1 MTTIGETIS
10 RVRNTIKGV
19 REDAFITDRYIYSL
33 VLKYAKLYIQRQDS
47 ANKILKFQNLFETIP
62 CMELIEVDK
71 IEACCAGIKSKCTI
85 MRTKEKLPAVLQ
97 GPYGPLFRTVSSID
111 GSTLAYET
119 TPIVYTVMTGNS
131 TFKYNKNAYYWY
143 LDGYMYL
150 PNVMWEA
157 VRIEGLWSDSV
168 NYLKCD
174 PELQCALRQD
184 DNTHVPEYLF
194 AEIEKQVLS
203 DIMMLAQFPQEAAE
217 NGQNVLRS

>member
-33 VLKYAKLYIQRQDS
+33 ILKYAKLFIQRQDT
-47 ANKILKFQNLFETIP
+47 ANRILKFQNLFETLP
-62 CMELIEVDK
+62 CVELIEVDK

-85 MRTKEKLPAVLQ
+85 MRTKEKLPLVLQ

-119 TPIVYTVMTGNS
+119 NPVTYTIMTHNTS
-131 TFKYNKNAYYWY
+131 FKYNKNAYYWY
-143 LDGYMYL
+143 VDGYMYL

-168 NYLKCD
+168 SYLKCD
-174 PELQCALRQD
+174 SDLACKIRQE
-184 DNTHVPEYLF
+184 DNTHVPEYMF
-194 AEIEKQVLS
+194 AEIEKMVLS
-203 DIMMLAQFPQEAAE
+203 DIMALAQIPQEPAE
-217 NGQNVLRS
+217 NGQNILRS

>member
-33 VLKYAKLYIQRQDS
+33 ILKYAKLFIQRQDT
-47 ANKILKFQNLFETIP
+47 ANRILKFQNLFETLP
-62 CMELIEVDK
+62 CVELIEVDK
-71 IEACCAGIKSKCTI
+71 IEACCSGIKSKCTI
-85 MRTKEKLPAVLQ
+85 MRTKEKLPLVLQ

-119 TPIVYTVMTGNS
+119 NPVTYTIMTHNT

-143 LDGYMYL
+143 VDGYMYL

-174 PELQCALRQD
+174 SDLACKIRQE
-184 DNTHVPEYLF
+184 DNTHVPEYMF
-194 AEIEKQVLS
+194 AEIEKMVLS
-203 DIMMLAQFPQEAAE
+203 DIMALAQIPQEPAE
-217 NGQNVLRS
+217 NGQNILRS

>member
-33 VLKYAKLYIQRQDS
+33 ILKYAKLFIQRQDT
-47 ANKILKFQNLFETIP
+47 ANRILKFQNLFETLP
-62 CMELIEVDK
+62 CVELIEVDK
-71 IEACCAGIKSKCTI
+71 IEACCSGIKSKCTI
-85 MRTKEKLPAVLQ
+85 MRTKEKLPLVLQ

-119 TPIVYTVMTGNS
+119 NPVTYTIMTHNS

-143 LDGYMYL
+143 VDGYMYL

-168 NYLKCD
+168 SYLKCD
-174 PELQCALRQD
+174 SDLACKIRQE
-184 DNTHVPEYLF
+184 DNTHVPEYMF
-194 AEIEKQVLS
+194 AEIEKMVLS
-203 DIMMLAQFPQEAAE
+203 DIMALAQIPQEPAE
-217 NGQNVLRS
+217 NGQNILRS

>member
-33 VLKYAKLYIQRQDS
+33 ILKYAKLFIQRQDT
-47 ANKILKFQNLFETIP
+47 ANRILKFQNLFETLP
-62 CMELIEVDK
+62 CVELIEVDK
-71 IEACCAGIKSKCTI
+71 IEACCSGIKSKCTI
-85 MRTKEKLPAVLQ
+85 MRTKEKLPLVLQ

-119 TPIVYTVMTGNS
+119 NPVTYTIMTHNT

-143 LDGYMYL
+143 VDGYMYL

-174 PELQCALRQD
+174 SDLACKIRQE
-184 DNTHVPEYLF
+184 DNTHVPEYMF
-194 AEIEKQVLS
+194 AEIEKMVLS
-203 DIMMLAQFPQEAAE
+203 DIMALAQIPQEPAE

>member
-33 VLKYAKLYIQRQDS
+33 ILKYAKLFIQRQDT
-47 ANKILKFQNLFETIP
+47 ANRILKFQNLFETLP
-62 CMELIEVDK
+62 CVELIEVDK
-71 IEACCAGIKSKCTI
+71 IEACCAGIKSKCII
-85 MRTKEKLPAVLQ
+85 MRTKEKLPLVLQ

-111 GSTLAYET
+111 GSTIAYET
-119 TPIVYTVMTGNS
+119 NPVTYTIMTHNS

-143 LDGYMYL
+143 VDGYMYL

-168 NYLKCD
+168 SYLKCD
-174 PELQCALRQD
+174 SDLACKIRQE
-184 DNTHVPEYLF
+184 DNTHVPEYMF
-194 AEIEKQVLS
+194 AEIEKMVLS
-203 DIMMLAQFPQEAAE
+203 DIMTLAQIPQEPAE
-217 NGQNVLRS
+217 NGQNILRS

>member
-33 VLKYAKLYIQRQDS
+33 ILKYAKLFIQRQDT
-47 ANKILKFQNLFETIP
+47 ANRILKFQNLFETLP
-62 CMELIEVDK
+62 CVELIEVDK

-85 MRTKEKLPAVLQ
+85 MRTKEKLPLVLQ

-119 TPIVYTVMTGNS
+119 NPVTYTIMTHNTS
-131 TFKYNKNAYYWY
+131 FKYNKNAYYWY
-143 LDGYMYL
+143 VDGYMYL

-168 NYLKCD
+168 SYLKCD
-174 PELQCALRQD
+174 SDLACKIRQE
-184 DNTHVPEYLF
+184 DNTHVPEYMF
-194 AEIEKQVLS
+194 AEIEKMVLS
-203 DIMMLAQFPQEAAE
+203 DIMALAQIPQEPAE

>member
-33 VLKYAKLYIQRQDS
+33 ILKYAKLFIQRQDT
-47 ANKILKFQNLFETIP
+47 ANRILKFQNLFETLP
-62 CMELIEVDK
+62 CVELIEVDK
-71 IEACCAGIKSKCTI
+71 IEACCSGIKSKCTI
-85 MRTKEKLPAVLQ
+85 MRTKEKLPLVLQ

-119 TPIVYTVMTGNS
+119 NPVTYTIMTHNT

-143 LDGYMYL
+143 VDGYMYL

-168 NYLKCD
+168 SYLKCD
-174 PELQCALRQD
+174 SDLACKIRQE
-184 DNTHVPEYLF
+184 DNTHVPEYMF
-194 AEIEKQVLS
+194 AEIEKMVLS
-203 DIMMLAQFPQEAAE
+203 DIMALAQIPQEPAE
-217 NGQNVLRS
+217 NGQNILRS